1 MRPARS
7 LSNFYNARQTI
18 GATFGKKGR
27 NGTAPAR
34 AAAPLLSFN
43 LGRQSKKMAI
53 FFRKLCAHVART
65 FVAFALCTFVVDGAE
80 VKLAW
85 SASPSLNVA
94 AYRVYYGPTPGA
106 YASFVQVAAPATS
119 AVIGNLPDG
128 ITHYLAA
135 KAVDTAGVESDYSN
149 EASFVSSA
157 ISNTPPTLTAPPGMI
172 IRQNAGPQTVALSG
186 ITSGNAAEAQ
196 TLNVTATSN
205 NPKVI
210 PHPVVNY
217 TSPNSAGTL
226 VFTPAQN
233 AIGWSVI
240 TVTVDDGGSTNNVT
254 ARTFWVFINNPPT
267 LNPISNIVINEDS
280 GARTVALAG
289 ISSGATNEVQ
299 PLTVTATSGNPAFIP
314 NPTVNYTSPGT
325 TATLTFAPAPNVFGA
340 AHITVKVSDGQYGN
354 KLITQTFLVTVNP
367 VNDAPTL
374 NAISN
379 ITLDSSAGARS
390 VPISGISSGPPNE
403 NQVAIVTAVSSNP
416 LLVASGVSYANPSST
431 GSLMLT
437 PTVNQTG
444 TATITVTVNDR
455 QLVNNSVTRRFSVT
469 VNSLPKISG
478 VTAAALDA
486 RTMRVSW
493 NTDRNASCT
502 LGYGPTSTVNQ
513 SSASTS
519 GTSHS
524 VTLSNLTPA
533 TLYYLQIRATT
544 SGGTA
549 TALTTASTEARQIMQ
564 WAAENGTLSGSVQV
578 FSSTGTEN
586 GKYLASSAPNATGS
600 ALFNLNLA
608 KGPNFRMWARVKTSP
623 GGGTF
628 ALSVDG
634 TPDQSL
640 FVGDTGAT
648 NTWHWAPVVMNDAT
662 RTNLFALAA
671 QAGPHTLTTK
681 GGLSAWWDEFAISND
696 PLWQP
701 ILPTT
706 RPILVAARDS
716 AEVATLGWN
725 DASETATSA
734 WVEYSKD
741 GINYQWCATVPS
753 SQKQVFITNLLP
765 QTYYFRV
772 FSYNSLDRTDYSN
785 VAAALY

>member
-1 MRPARS
+1 
-7 LSNFYNARQTI
+7 
-18 GATFGKKGR
+18 
-27 NGTAPAR
+27 
-34 AAAPLLSFN
+34 
-43 LGRQSKKMAI
+43 MAI
-53 FFRKLCAHVART
+53 FFRKSCARAART
-65 FVAFALCTFVVDGAE
+65 FVALALCVFVVDGAE

-85 SASPSLNVA
+85 SASPSPGVA
-94 AYRVYYGPTPGA
+94 AYRVYYGPTSGA
-106 YASFVQVAAPATS
+106 YTSFVQVAAPVMS

-128 ITHYLAA
+128 VTHYLAA

-149 EASFVSSA
+149 EATFVSAA
-157 ISNTPPTLTAPPGMI
+157 ISNTPPTLNAPPGMI

-186 ITSGNAAEAQ
+186 ITSGNPAEAQ
-196 TLNVTATSN
+196 TLKITATSN

-210 PHPVVNY
+210 PQPVVNY

-240 TVTVDDGGSTNNVT
+240 TVTVDDGGLTNNVT

-267 LNPISNIVINEDS
+267 LNPISNIVMNEDG

-289 ISSGATNEVQ
+289 IGSGATNEVQ

-314 NPTVNYTSPGT
+314 NPTVSYTSPGT
-325 TATLTFAPAPNVFGA
+325 TATLTFAPAANVFGA
-340 AHITVKVSDGQYGN
+340 ANITVKVNDGQYGN
-354 KLITQTFLVTVNP
+354 NLATQTFLVTVNP

-379 ITLDSSAGARS
+379 ITLDSSAGPRS

-403 NQVAIVTAVSSNP
+403 NQMAIVTAVSSNP
-416 LLVASGVSYANPSST
+416 LLVAAPVVSYTNPSST

-437 PTVNQTG
+437 PAVNQTG

-455 QLVNNSVTRRFSVT
+455 QLVNNLVTRSFTVT

-486 RTMRVSW
+486 RTMRISW
-493 NTDRNASCT
+493 NTDQNAFCT
-502 LGYGPTSTVNQ
+502 VGYGPTSTVNQ
-513 SSASTS
+513 SGASTF
-519 GTSHS
+519 GTTHS

-564 WAAENGTLSGSVQV
+564 WAAESSTLSGSLQV
-578 FSSTGTEN
+578 FASTGTEN
-586 GKYLASSAPNATGS
+586 GKYVATSLANATGS
-600 ALFNLNLA
+600 ALFNLNLL
-608 KGPNFRMWARVKTSP
+608 KGPNYRMWARVRTSP

-628 ALSVDG
+628 ALSVNG
-634 TPDQSL
+634 TPDKLL

-648 NTWHWAPVVMNDAT
+648 NTWHWAPVLMDDAT
-662 RTNLFALAA
+662 RTNLIALAA
-671 QAGPHTLTTK
+671 EAGPHTLTVK
-681 GGLSAWWDEFAISND
+681 GGLTAWWDEFAISND
-696 PLWQP
+696 SLWQP
-701 ILPTT
+701 LLPTT
-706 RPILVAARDS
+706 RPNLTAVRAS
-716 AEVATLGWN
+716 AEAATLSWV
-725 DASETATSA
+725 DPSETATSA

-741 GINYQWCATVPS
+741 GINYQWCGTIPS
-753 SQKQVFITNLLP
+753 SQKQVFITNLSP

-772 FSYNSLDRTDYSN
+772 FSYNTLDRTAYSN
-785 VAAALY
+785 IAAALY